1 MREARTTLR
10 RQCLGALVV
19 ATISPLCLAG
29 LTTIHEGGPTV
40 PIGQLMSV
48 FNPKPVGSA
57 AATSTTLPIS
67 FPIITASMRPGHL
80 LQPLRLRTAG
90 WLTAPMFMIG
100 DDPLSRRWLAANRER
115 LLRAGAAGLAVN
127 VPNLDAFQ
135 ALRALA
141 PDIPMAVG
149 SVEGLVRHS
158 GLTTYP
164 LFVSADGIA
173 SQEVP

>member
-1 MREARTTLR
+1 MCELRTTLH

-19 ATISPLCLAG
+19 ATISPHCLAA

-40 PIGQLMSV
+40 PIGQYMSV
-48 FNPKPVGSA
+48 FTPKPAESA
-57 AATSTTLPIS
+57 TATGTTLPIS
-67 FPIITASMRPGHL
+67 FPIITASMRPGQL
-80 LQPLRLRTAG
+80 PQPLRLRTAG

-127 VPNLDAFQ
+127 VPTLDAFK

-141 PDIPMAVG
+141 PEIPMAVG
-149 SVEGLVRHS
+149 SVEGLARHS

-164 LFVSADGIA
+164 LFVSVDGIA